1 MKIAYFNCSSGISG
15 DMILGAFIDA
25 GLPVSYLQKELKKL
39 KISARGGSAFGGKNL
54 NLHAKKV
61 ERGGLP
67 GRLIDIKGKKV
78 FSSTEEMVK
87 VLKESKLAEEIK
99 NKSIGILKNL
109 IKAELKVHQAKSKS
123 QIHLDQ
129 LASADTL
136 VDIVGSCIALRN
148 FEIDEVYA
156 SPINLGSP
164 APATLK
170 LLSNLPV
177 YSSKTNEEL
186 ATPTGAAIIST
197 VAKNFGSMPL
207 MEIEKSG
214 FGAGSKDLPERPNL
228 LRLIIGNSL
237 TPTSHSPMPRRQV
250 AGEATLPTPYVQDK
264 VLLLETNIDDMN
276 PQIYPYVM
284 EKLFKLGALD
294 VWLTPVQ
301 MKKGRPGI
309 VLNCLFS
316 PNKKEEIVNLI
327 FRETTTLGVRFTP
340 WERIKLPR
348 KIKKNSQ
355 KLTYKIASGLNFTR
369 KKIEYREAEKIAKEK
384 NIPLKKILS

>member
-1 MKIAYFNCSSGISG
+1 
-15 DMILGAFIDA
+15 MILGAFIDA
-25 GLPVSYLQKELKKL
+25 GLPISYLQKELKKI
-39 KISARGGSAFGGKNL
+39 KISARGARLPSVGQGSAFGGKNWD
-54 NLHAKKV
+54 LHTEKV
-61 ERGGLP
+61 ERGKLP
-67 GRLIDIKGKKV
+67 GTLVNIKSKKKFTSV
-78 FSSTEEMVK
+78 EEMTK
-87 VLKESKLAEEIK
+87 ILQESKLAEEIK
-99 NKSIGILKNL
+99 NKSVSILKNL
-109 IKAELKVHQAKSKS
+109 IKAELKVHQVKSKS

-129 LASADTL
+129 LASVDTL

-237 TPTSHSPMPRRQV
+237 STTFPCLIGRSPERRHPPLSTSY
-250 AGEATLPTPYVQDK
+250 LQDK

-284 EKLFKLGALD
+284 EKLFRLGALD

-309 VLNCLFS
+309 VLNCLF
-316 PNKKEEIVNLI
+316 PPDKKEEIVNLI
-327 FRETTTLGVRFTP
+327 FRETTTLGVRLTP
-340 WERIKLPR
+340 WERLKLPR

-369 KKIEYREAEKIAKEK
+369 KKIEYREAKKIAKEK